1 MRSHLWRDL
10 AILLAFA
17 VAIFLGGYWLI
28 RNIDW
33 NLTERFDLG
42 LSVEQEKKLGDLM
55 KETLW
60 DNFEKLE
67 DPTVDSAMQVITQRL
82 LGVLDSSKYQ
92 YEFIVLAKDEINAF
106 TIPGG
111 NIYIFSGLLRES
123 ESPEEVAAVLAH
135 EIGHAE
141 KRHVVQKLLKEF
153 SLGAL
158 VAILSG
164 GDPGL
169 LMDVLRQVIGTSFD
183 REQESEADDFA
194 LELLEKAAIDP
205 KSLALFFDRLNKK
218 DLSYNKNLE
227 LIMTH
232 PHNDKRLA
240 KSRGYLT
247 KKDFT
252 PVAIELDWARVKQA
266 VNSAL

>member
-1 MRSHLWRDL
+1 
-10 AILLAFA
+10 
-17 VAIFLGGYWLI
+17 V
-28 RNIDW
+28 DW
-33 NLTERFDLG
+33 NLADRLDLG
-42 LSVEQEKKLGDLM
+42 LSLEQEQKLGDLM

-67 DPTVDSAMQVITQRL
+67 DPTVDSAMQVITERL
-82 LGVLDSSKYQ
+82 LSALDSPKYQ
-92 YEFIVLAKDEINAF
+92 YEFIVLAKDDINAF

-111 NIYIFSGLLRES
+111 HIYIFSGLLRTS

-141 KRHVVQKLLKEF
+141 GRHVVQKLVKEF

-164 GDPGL
+164 GDPSV

-183 REQESEADDFA
+183 RDQESEADDFA
-194 LELLEKAAIDP
+194 LKLLEKAAIDP
-205 KSLALFFDRLNKK
+205 KSLALFFDRLNRK

-247 KKDFT
+247 PKEFMPT
-252 PVAIELDWARVKQA
+252 PIELDWPRVKQA
-266 VNSAL
+266 LNELP

>member
-1 MRSHLWRDL
+1 MRLWRDFFV
-10 AILLAFA
+10 LLAFA
-17 VAIFLGGYWLI
+17 VAIFFGGYWLVK
-28 RNIDW
+28 NVNW
-33 NLTERFDLG
+33 NLAERFDLG
-42 LSVEQEKKLGDLM
+42 FSVEQEKKLGELM

-60 DNFEKLE
+60 DNFERLE
-67 DPTVDSAMQVITQRL
+67 DPTVDSAMHVITQCL
-82 LGVLDSSKYQ
+82 LTELDSSKYQ
-92 YEFIVLAKDEINAF
+92 YNFVVLAKDEINAF

-111 NIYIFSGLLRES
+111 NIYIFSGLLLES

-141 KRHVVQKLLKEF
+141 KRHVVQKLVKEF

-164 GDPGL
+164 GDPSL
-169 LMDVLRQVIGTSFD
+169 LMDILRQVIGTSFD
-183 REQESEADDFA
+183 RDQESEADDFA
-194 LELLEKAAIDP
+194 LELLEKAKIEP
-205 KSLALFFDRLNKK
+205 KSLAVFFDRLNEKN
-218 DLSYNKNLE
+218 LSYDKNLE

-247 KKDFT
+247 NKDFRA
-252 PVAIELDWARVKQA
+252 VAIEVDWARVKQA
-266 VNSAL
+266 VRANQ

>member
-1 MRSHLWRDL
+1 MRLWRDL
-10 AILLAFA
+10 LILLAFA

-28 RNIDW
+28 KNVNW
-33 NLTERFDLG
+33 NLSERFEFG

-60 DNFEKLE
+60 NNFDKLE
-67 DPTVDSAMQVITQRL
+67 DPTVDSAMQIITARL
-82 LGVLDSSKYQ
+82 LRELDTSQYQ
-92 YEFIVLAKDEINAF
+92 YNFIVLAKDEINAF

-111 NIYIFSGLLRES
+111 NIYIFSGLLLES

-141 KRHVVQKLLKEF
+141 KRHVVQKLVKEF

-164 GDPGL
+164 GDPSL

-183 REQESEADDFA
+183 RDQENEADDFA
-194 LELLEKAAIDP
+194 LALLEKARIEP
-205 KSLALFFDRLNKK
+205 KSLAVFFERLNAK
-218 DLSYNKNLE
+218 DLSYNRNLE

-247 KKDFT
+247 QKDFRAEKIA
-252 PVAIELDWARVKQA
+252 VDWARVKQA
-266 VNSAL
+266 VRTKQ